1 MFGIII
7 WRIWRLRKRMLN
19 ILSIWELR
27 IWHPIVVKVR
37 IILIGISHLCIQTRV
52 KSKQNKT
59 EKTRCH
65 WRIIVWQYYQNVTI
79 YTKQFYCLLKKR
91 SIFKKTT
98 YPIYLQESCPILTTV
113 LWICNEIHFCLRYTI
128 KQILQYYFCTVNTT
142 KTEEQRVLC
151 ETIQTKTWVLHSFSL
166 SVTIFLLHCF
176 WCACQKN
183 NLCWDALSL
192 SFKFYHFF
200 T

>member
-27 IWHPIVVKVR
+27 IWHPIVVKIR

-79 YTKQFYCLLKKR
+79 YTKQFYCLLKK
-91 SIFKKTT
+91 K
-98 YPIYLQESCPILTTV
+98 
-113 LWICNEIHFCLRYTI
+113 
-128 KQILQYYFCTVNTT
+128 VN
-142 KTEEQRVLC
+142 
-151 ETIQTKTWVLHSFSL
+151 
-166 SVTIFLLHCF
+166 FL
-176 WCACQKN
+176 KN
-183 NLCWDALSL
+183 NLSNLFAGKLSNFNHRTVNMQRNSFLFKIYNKTNITILLLYREHHKNWRATSALRNNPNQDVGL
-192 SFKFYHFF
+192 